1 MAAPSDPASGAGA
14 AGRGGADRREPA
26 AGPHDPT
33 GARAA
38 PTGRGG
44 HGRRPP
50 LGAILAVP
58 LVVGLAVSLF
68 AWPAA
73 ELAPR
78 DLPIGV
84 AGPAPAAR
92 AIEARLTQREGA
104 FEVHRYRDAA
114 AARAGIRDREV
125 YGAFVVG
132 SGGVTVMT
140 ASAASPVVAQLL
152 PEAAGEAA
160 QVRDVVPTT
169 ADDPRGVGLG
179 TVALPL
185 VIGGIVTGV
194 LAGLLAPLGL
204 RQVGLLLAGAVLAG
218 LVAVAILQ
226 SWLGLIRGTWLAN
239 AGALSLAVLA
249 IAATVAGL
257 HALLGPPGI
266 AIAALLMVLIGN
278 PFSGIASAPEL
289 LPRPVGTIGQL
300 MPPGAGGN
308 LLRST
313 AFFDGAAAAGHAAVL
328 AAWALLG
335 LCALAVAARR

>member
-1 MAAPSDPASGAGA
+1 MAARSDRTSRAA
-14 AGRGGADRREPA
+14 AGGGADRGREPA
-26 AGPHDPT
+26 SGSRDAT
-33 GARAA
+33 RVRTA
-38 PTGRGG
+38 PNGG
-44 HGRRPP
+44 GEHGRRPP
-50 LGAILAVP
+50 LTAIVAVP
-58 LVVGLAVSLF
+58 FVVALALSLF

-78 DLPIGV
+78 DLPVGV
-84 AGPAPAAR
+84 AGPMPAVR
-92 AIEARLTQREGA
+92 AIQARLRQPEGA
-104 FEVHRYRDAA
+104 FDVHRYRDAA
-114 AARAGIRDREV
+114 AARAAIGEREV
-125 YGAFVVG
+125 YGAFVA
-132 SGGVTVMT
+132 SPGGVAVMT
-140 ASAASPVVAQLL
+140 ASAGSPVVARLL
-152 PEAAGEAA
+152 REAAGDGA

-169 ADDPRGVGLG
+169 AEDPLGLALG

-194 LAGLLAPLGL
+194 LAGLIAPLGL
-204 RQVGLLLAGAVLAG
+204 RRLALLLAGAIFAG

-226 SWLGLIRGTWLAN
+226 AWLGVIRGSWLAN

-257 HALLGPPGI
+257 EALIGPPGI
-266 AIAALLMVLIGN
+266 AVAALLMVLIGN
-278 PFSGIASAPEL
+278 PFSGIASAPEM
-289 LPRPVGTIGQL
+289 LPRPAGTIGQL
-300 MPPGAGGN
+300 MPPGASGN

>member
-1 MAAPSDPASGAGA
+1 MRTAPAG
-14 AGRGGADRREPA
+14 GGDHA
-26 AGPHDPT
+26 
-33 GARAA
+33 
-38 PTGRGG
+38 
-44 HGRRPP
+44 RRPP
-50 LGAILAVP
+50 LTAIFAVP
-58 LVVGLAVSLF
+58 FVVALALSLF

-78 DLPIGV
+78 DLPVGV

-92 AIEARLTQREGA
+92 AIQARLAPREGA

-114 AARAGIRDREV
+114 AARAAIGDREV
-125 YGAFVVG
+125 YGAFVA
-132 SGGVTVMT
+132 SPGGVTVMT
-140 ASAASPVVAQLL
+140 ASAGSPVVARLL
-152 PEAAGEAA
+152 REAAGDGAR
-160 QVRDVVPTT
+160 VRDVVPTT
-169 ADDPRGVGLG
+169 AADPLGLALG

-185 VIGGIVTGV
+185 VIGGIITGV
-194 LAGLLAPLGL
+194 LAGLIAPLGV
-204 RQVGLLLAGAVLAG
+204 RRVGLLLAGAIFAG

-226 SWLGLIRGTWLAN
+226 AWLGVIRGSWLAN

-257 HALLGPPGI
+257 QALIGPPGI
-266 AIAALLMVLIGN
+266 AVAALLMVLIGN
-278 PFSGIASAPEL
+278 PFSGIASAPEM
-289 LPRPVGTIGQL
+289 LPRPAGAIGQL

-328 AAWALLG
+328 AGWALLG